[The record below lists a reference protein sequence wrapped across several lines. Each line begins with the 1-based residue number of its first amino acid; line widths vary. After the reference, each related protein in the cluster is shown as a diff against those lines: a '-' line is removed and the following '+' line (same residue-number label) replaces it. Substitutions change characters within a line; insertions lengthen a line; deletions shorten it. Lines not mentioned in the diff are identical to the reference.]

1 MASPTLANLRTRV
14 RERANMENSTFVSDS
29 ELNRYI
35 NYSINDL
42 RDKMIIKTGE
52 EYFADTGTI
61 TLVDGT
67 EEYNLP
73 ADFYK
78 VISCQIKG
86 NDDLYY
92 PMKRFEYSEMND
104 FAGPQYLGRADIRFR
119 VRSDKLIINPTQG
132 IGGREIRLVYVPLPP
147 ELGIDADT
155 LDGFNGWDEYV
166 VLLSAIKCLQ
176 KEEQDVSDL
185 KQELMVM
192 DARMDKMMD
201 NRDHSQPAR
210 VQDTARFS
218 RGSRYYYM

>member
-1 MASPTLANLRTRV
+1 MASPTLAQLRTRV

-29 ELNRYI
+29 ELSRYI

-52 EYFADTGTI
+52 EYFADIETYALI
-61 TLVDGT
+61 DGT

-73 ADFYK
+73 SDFYK
-78 VISCQIKG
+78 VISCQMLG
-86 NDDLYY
+86 DNTLYF
-92 PMKRFEYSEMND
+92 PMKRFEYAEQNEYARPLYSKV
-104 FAGPQYLGRADIRFR
+104 ADIRYR
-119 VRSDKLIINPTQG
+119 IRGDKLILNPSTNIQG
-132 IGGREIRLVYVPLPP
+132 RTIRLIYVPILP
-147 ELGIDADT
+147 ELAQDTDT
-155 LDGFNGWDEYV
+155 LTGFNGWDEYV

-201 NRDHSQPAR
+201 NRDHSGPSR
-210 VQDTARFS
+210 VYDSSRMS
-218 RGSRYYYM
+218 RGARYYL

>member
-1 MASPTLANLRTRV
+1 MASPTLATLRTRV

-52 EYFADTGTI
+52 EYFADTEPY

-67 EEYNLP
+67 EEYSLP

-78 VISCQIKG
+78 VISCQVLG
-86 NDDLYY
+86 DNGLYF
-92 PMKRFEYSEMND
+92 PLKRFEYAEQNEYARPLYYRS
-104 FAGPQYLGRADIRFR
+104 ADIRYR
-119 VRSDKLIINPTQG
+119 IRGSKLVINPATN
-132 IGGREIRLVYVPLPP
+132 IGGRVIRLIYVPLPP
-147 ELGIDADT
+147 ELTQDSDT
-155 LDGFNGWDEYV
+155 LEGFNGWDEYV
-166 VLLSAIKCLQ
+166 ILLSAIKCLQ
-176 KEEQDVSDL
+176 KEEQDVADL

-192 DARMDKMMD
+192 DARLDKMMD

-210 VQDTARFS
+210 VQDTSRLS
-218 RGSRYYYM
+218 RGARYYLS